1 MALVTAEPPSVLVAP
16 KHKLNRR
23 QEAGGRMFDPR
34 KHFLF
39 TVVPIAVLCLLWLV
53 PTLGLLVSSFR
64 AEDLVKGDGW
74 WTVLTSPFDFSQW
87 TLENYREV
95 LSGEE
100 MGTAFLNS
108 FVVSIPAT
116 VIPIIAASFAAYA
129 FAWMHFRGREVMFA
143 ALIALLVVP
152 IYVAFIPIL
161 RIYGDLGLTGKFVAV
176 WLAHT
181 GFAMPLAVY
190 LLRNYMGSLPRSIVE
205 SARLDGASHFQIFWK
220 LMMPLS
226 TPVLAAFAIL
236 QFLWVW
242 NDFLI
247 ALIFLGTRQ
256 ENQVVQQALVRL
268 IGDRGQEWH
277 LLTAGGIIAMV
288 VPLVVFFTLQR
299 YFVRGLT
306 AGSVKG

>member
-1 MALVTAEPPSVLVAP
+1 MSAVSSATTAAPPVTTAPSPA
-16 KHKLNRR
+16 HKGAAGRIGSRR
-23 QEAGGRMFDPR
+23 
-34 KHFLF
+34 KKILY
-39 TVVPIAVLCLLWLV
+39 TVVPVTLLCVLWLI
-53 PTLGLLVSSFR
+53 PTFGLFISSFR
-64 AEDLVKGDGW
+64 NEDEVKTTGW
-74 WTVLTSPFDFSQW
+74 WTVFSSPFDFGQW
-87 TLENYREV
+87 TLDNYREV
-95 LSGEE
+95 FEGG

-108 FVVSIPAT
+108 FVVTIPAT
-116 VIPIIAASFAAYA
+116 VIPIIAASFAAYG
-129 FAWMHFRGREVMFA
+129 FAWMRFRGRNVLFGL
-143 ALIALLVVP
+143 LIALMVVP

-161 RIYGDLGLTGKFVAV
+161 ELYGSLNLSGKFLAV

-190 LLRNYMGSLPRSIVE
+190 LLRNYMGTLPKSIVE

-220 LMMPLS
+220 LIMPLC

-247 ALIFLGTRQ
+247 ALIFLGSRE
-256 ENQVVQQALVRL
+256 ENQVVQQAIVRL
-268 IGDRGQEWH
+268 IGDRGQDWH
-277 LLTAGGIIAMV
+277 LLTAGGFIAIV
-288 VPLVVFFTLQR
+288 VPLFVFFSLQR

>member
-1 MALVTAEPPSVLVAP
+1 MGVTTPTARPLVDEAVLPVATP
-16 KHKLNRR
+16 IKPGRKIRNRR
-23 QEAGGRMFDPR
+23 
-34 KHFLF
+34 KYILF
-39 TVVPIAVLCLLWLV
+39 TVVPVTILCILWFI
-53 PTLGLLVSSFR
+53 PTFGLLISSFR
-64 AEDLVKGDGW
+64 AEDAVNETGW
-74 WTVLTSPFDFSQW
+74 WTVVTSPFADW
-87 TLENYREV
+87 TLDNYREV
-95 LSGEE
+95 LDSQG

-129 FAWMHFRGREVMFA
+129 FAWMSFPGRNLLFA
-143 ALIALLVVP
+143 LLIALLVVP

-161 RIYGDLGLTGKFVAV
+161 RIYGDLDLTGTFLAV

-190 LLRNYMGSLPRSIVE
+190 LLRNYMSTLPKSIVE
-205 SARLDGASHFQIFWK
+205 SARLDGASHYQIFWK
-220 LMMPLS
+220 LIMPLC

-242 NDFLI
+242 NDFLV
-247 ALIFLGTRQ
+247 ALIFLGSDQ
-256 ENQVVQQALVRL
+256 ENQIIQQALVRL
-268 IGDRGQEWH
+268 IGSRGQDWH
-277 LLTAGGIIAMV
+277 LLTAGGFIAMI
-288 VPLVVFFTLQR
+288 VPLIVFFTLQR

>member
-1 MALVTAEPPSVLVAP
+1 MAVTTPTARPLPEDSRLPAATPLKP
-16 KHKLNRR
+16 GGKIRNRR
-23 QEAGGRMFDPR
+23 
-34 KHFLF
+34 KHLLF
-39 TVVPIAVLCLLWLV
+39 TVLPVTVLCLLWLV
-53 PTLGLLVSSFR
+53 PTLGLLISSFR
-64 AEDLVKGDGW
+64 SEDLVNSTGW
-74 WTVLTSPFDFSQW
+74 WTVFTDPLDFSQW
-87 TLENYREV
+87 TLDNYRDV
-95 LSGEE
+95 LDSGGL
-100 MGTAFLNS
+100 GTAFLNS
-108 FVVSIPAT
+108 FVVSVPAT

-129 FAWMHFRGREVMFA
+129 FAWMQFPGRNALFA
-143 ALIALLVVP
+143 LLIALLVVP
-152 IYVAFIPIL
+152 IYVAFIPL
-161 RIYGDLGLTGKFVAV
+161 LQIYGDLNLTGKFVAV

-190 LLRNYMGSLPRSIVE
+190 LLRNYMSTLPKSIVE

-220 LMMPLS
+220 LIMPLC

-247 ALIFLGTRQ
+247 ALIFLGSRE
-256 ENQVVQQALVRL
+256 ENQVIQQAMVRL
-268 IGDRGQEWH
+268 IGDRGQDWH
-277 LLTAGGIIAMV
+277 LLTAGGFIAMF